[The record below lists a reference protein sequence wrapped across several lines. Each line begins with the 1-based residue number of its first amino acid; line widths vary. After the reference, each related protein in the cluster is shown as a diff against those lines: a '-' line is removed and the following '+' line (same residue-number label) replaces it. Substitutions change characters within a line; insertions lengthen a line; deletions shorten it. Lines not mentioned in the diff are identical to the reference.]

1 MQDTTIIRKRRGR
14 VPFPSSFSDNRC
26 YPNIDE
32 LLSNSSNASRE
43 YYSFILPRSDTKI
56 SSLVAKFIVS
66 IGNLISRITSES
78 RTYIH
83 NLGKIDNV
91 LTSSNFERVFRE
103 TSGMWLILI
112 YRRITASRLSE
123 ERGMKERASFRR
135 DDAAKAALPESEI
148 VVLDK
153 SMCCYPNIDELLSN
167 SSNASREYYSFI
179 LPRSDTKI
187 SSLVAKFIVSI
198 GNLISRITS
207 ESRTYIHNLGKID
220 NVLTSSN
227 FERVFRETSGMW
239 LILIYRRIP

>member
-1 MQDTTIIRKRRGR
+1 MKEKEIERIGNSFDDDACSFCDDFKKSGLVKSSKILLDELTALGIRGKKLLDLGCG
-14 VPFPSSFSDNRC
+14 VGSFSFKALERGVSSTTGFD
-26 YPNIDE
+26 
-32 LLSNSSNASRE
+32 LSS
-43 YYSFILPRSDTKI
+43 
-56 SSLVAKFIVS
+56 VM
-66 IGNLISRITSES
+66 IG
-78 RTYIH
+78 
-83 NLGKIDNV
+83 
-91 LTSSNFERVFRE
+91 
-103 TSGMWLILI
+103 
-112 YRRITASRLSE
+112 TASRLSE

-187 SSLVAKFIVSI
+187 SSLIAKFIVSI

-227 FERVFRETSGMW
+227 FERVFRGTSGMW